1 MYLGRKNRPNMA
13 LQVEHTVGFLFFWDV
28 LFGGDGHPI
37 LKSLWWVSTPHWR
50 GDISIFYSIIFSNIF
65 SWLQVC
71 GLNTTNYICRGIY
84 ICSIKTRDETP
95 GMVRTFIGFLN
106 NCLLEGSSQL
116 PHKQWDLWAIHV
128 FWRQVI
134 LTHQSLYNKH
144 HSQNKI
150 DLATLPHK
158 LKQYK
163 TLEVWANI
171 LGIWEDL
178 YRYLENYSCSMKLTA
193 GSIWSLFSTS
203 NMVQLNRGKS
213 FDNLRRPYTPG
224 FPPKTVSGGTMVSG
238 GKISAVHTSGGS

>member
-1 MYLGRKNRPNMA
+1 MGMYTPLAGWHIN
-13 LQVEHTVGFLFFWDV
+13 FLSFSQTYSVDCRCV
-28 LFGGDGHPI
+28 
-37 LKSLWWVSTPHWR
+37 VSTPQT
-50 GDISIFYSIIFSNIF
+50 IFIGVSTSVQ
-65 SWLQVC
+65 SKHVMKPLEW
-71 GLNTTNYICRGIY
+71 
-84 ICSIKTRDETP
+84 SAK
-95 GMVRTFIGFLN
+95 FIGFLN
-106 NCLLEGSSQL
+106 NYLLEGSSQL
-116 PHKQWDLWAIHV
+116 PQKQWDLWAIHL

-134 LTHQSLYNKH
+134 LPHQSLYNKH

-178 YRYLENYSCSMKLTA
+178 YRYLEKHSCSMKLTA
-193 GSIWSLFSTS
+193 GPIWSWFSIS
-203 NMVQLNRGKS
+203 NMVQLNRRKS

-238 GKISAVHTSGGS
+238 GKISAVHTWGGSWLYHMTSPTMTCDMFWRMKQ